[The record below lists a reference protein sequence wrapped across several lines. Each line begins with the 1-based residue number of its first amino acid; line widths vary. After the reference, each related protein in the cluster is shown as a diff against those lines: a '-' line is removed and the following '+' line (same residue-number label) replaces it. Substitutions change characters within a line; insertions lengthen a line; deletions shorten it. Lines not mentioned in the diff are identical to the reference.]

1 MSWLSRVVRYTN
13 LHKLITEKDERDDHD
28 GKELARPPLPPRI
41 RSPISVMGV
50 SAVKLQID
58 YDLPDAVFASPW
70 LAGEI
75 PTTSM
80 QSTSR
85 SR

>member
-28 GKELARPPLPPRI
+28 GKELARP
-41 RSPISVMGV
+41 
-50 SAVKLQID
+50 
-58 YDLPDAVFASPW
+58 W

-75 PTTSM
+75 PTTST
-80 QSTSR
+80 QSTSK